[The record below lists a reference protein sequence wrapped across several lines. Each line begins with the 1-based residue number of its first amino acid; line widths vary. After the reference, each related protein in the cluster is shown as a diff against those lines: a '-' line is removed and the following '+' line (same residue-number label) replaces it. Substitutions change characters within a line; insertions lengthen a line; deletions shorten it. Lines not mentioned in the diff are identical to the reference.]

1 MARRLCL
8 VTGASAGIGQA
19 IARVFAERGYDL
31 ALTARRA
38 DRLETFAA
46 ELKQMVTID
55 RRGGFVIVCGIVM
68 PPEPGSMVVAACGP
82 PRAAFRRRLAA
93 AAAR

>member
-46 ELKQMVTID
+46 ELKQTWGAESITI
-55 RRGGFVIVCGIVM
+55 
-68 PPEPGSMVVAACGP
+68 AAD
-82 PRAAFRRRLAA
+82 L
-93 AAAR
+93 